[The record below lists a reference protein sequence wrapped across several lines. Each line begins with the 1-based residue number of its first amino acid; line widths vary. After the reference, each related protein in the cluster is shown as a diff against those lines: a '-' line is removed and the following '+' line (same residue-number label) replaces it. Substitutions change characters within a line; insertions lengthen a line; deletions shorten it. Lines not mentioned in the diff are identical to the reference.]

1 MFSSS
6 CQVHD
11 SELQDAFVIDVDI
24 SEGTGSELTLMT
36 LKKMQQLPCTLGRY
50 VDVAVH
56 KICGC
61 RCVHSFVDKMEY
73 SRAVPP

>member
-36 LKKMQQLPCTLGRY
+36 LKKMQQLPCTCKLC
-50 VDVAVH
+50 VSCLAV
-56 KICGC
+56 
-61 RCVHSFVDKMEY
+61 
-73 SRAVPP
+73 